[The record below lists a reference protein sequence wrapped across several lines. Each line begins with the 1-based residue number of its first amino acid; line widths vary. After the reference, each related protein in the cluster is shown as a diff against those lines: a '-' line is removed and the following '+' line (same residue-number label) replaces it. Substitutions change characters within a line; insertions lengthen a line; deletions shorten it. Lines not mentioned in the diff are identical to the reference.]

1 MEDVRGVGRWV
12 ENQYNTV
19 CEVGAFLFIFIRL
32 SFIIFYSG
40 LSESF
45 EVDGGVVKVGSQS
58 RDILFKKCCP

>member
-1 MEDVRGVGRWV
+1 MGRWV

-19 CEVGAFLFIFIRL
+19 CEVGAFLFIFIHL

-58 RDILFKKCCP
+58 RDILFKKCRP

>member
-1 MEDVRGVGRWV
+1 MEDVRRVGRWV

-19 CEVGAFLFIFIRL
+19 CEVGAFLFIFIHL

-45 EVDGGVVKVGSQS
+45 EVDG
-58 RDILFKKCCP
+58 